1 MTPEQG
7 HREPGHERQHEALMA
22 VTRALT
28 ENEAAVIIARAARWP
43 GMDGAGVADVLDH
56 TVDQDEFLNRTEP
69 FFMAHDKDFDSDY
82 GPAYAAHALI
92 LLGRELTVEAVR
104 ELLARAA
111 VQAGRR
117 DAAERT
123 ARALTDGQGVEIT
136 HTAVE
141 LGFPRESLPARV
153 QDVLGWLAGKAA
165 GAASYAQFNAAHEDE
180 LPDDWYPAFAMTA
193 LMALGEPL
201 TMDAVTDL
209 MRRARNGDA
218 PYDPVPDLAHV
229 LFRLRSMGGG
239 YAPSMAVA
247 LANLKKAGIAG
258 TAAEIEARLRDLGGR
273 RQ

>member
-7 HREPGHERQHEALMA
+7 HREPGHERQHDALMA
-22 VTRALT
+22 LARALT
-28 ENEAAVIIARAARWP
+28 EDETAVILAKAARWP
-43 GMDGAGVADVLDH
+43 GMNGAGLADIIDH
-56 TVDQDEFLNRTEP
+56 TVEYDEFLNRTEP

-82 GPAYAAHALI
+82 APAYAAHALI
-92 LLGRELTVEAVR
+92 LLDRELTVEAVR
-104 ELLARAA
+104 ELMARAEEE
-111 VQAGRR
+111 AGRR
-117 DAAERT
+117 YAAAERM

-141 LGFPRESLPARV
+141 LGFPRESLPVRV
-153 QDVLGWLAGKAA
+153 QDVLEWLAGS
-165 GAASYAQFNAAHEDE
+165 GAFTVEIALFFAEHSDE
-180 LPDDWYPAFAMTA
+180 LPDDRYPLLAMVA
-193 LMALGEPL
+193 LLALGRPL
-201 TMDAVTDL
+201 TMETVTDL

-273 RQ
+273 R